1 MLPDTDTPTYVKAF
15 TYVKRSKNRQD
26 IIKIIA
32 TSRITPSEIKEEMN
46 SSFSLTSRAL
56 RDLLDHDI
64 VECMNPEARTGR
76 VYYLTDLGLE
86 IYNELESRKK

>member
-1 MLPDTDTPTYVKAF
+1 MLPDTDTPTYVNAF

-32 TSRITPSEIKEEMN
+32 TSRITPSEIREEMD

-64 VECMNPEARTGR
+64 VKCMNPEARTGR
-76 VYYLTDLGLE
+76 VYYLTDLGLK

>member
-1 MLPDTDTPTYVKAF
+1 MLPDTDTPTYVNAF

-32 TSRITPSEIKEEMN
+32 TSRITPSEIRAEMD

-64 VECMNPEARTGR
+64 VKCMNPEAR
-76 VYYLTDLGLE
+76 VYYLTDLGLK

>member
-1 MLPDTDTPTYVKAF
+1 MLPDTDTPTYVNAF

-32 TSRITPSEIKEEMN
+32 TSRITPSEIRAEMD

-64 VECMNPEARTGR
+64 VKCMNPEARTGR
-76 VYYLTDLGLE
+76 VYYLTDLGQ
-86 IYNELESRKK
+86 NNFSH

>member
-1 MLPDTDTPTYVKAF
+1 MLPDTDTPTYVNAS

-32 TSRITPSEIKEEMN
+32 TSRITPSEIRAEMD

-64 VECMNPEARTGR
+64 VKCMNPEARTGR
-76 VYYLTDLGLE
+76 VYYLTDLGLK

>member
-1 MLPDTDTPTYVKAF
+1 MLPDTDTPTYVNAF

-32 TSRITPSEIKEEMN
+32 TSRITPSEIRAEMD

-64 VECMNPEARTGR
+64 VKCMNPEARTGR
-76 VYYLTDLGLE
+76 VYYLTDLGLK